1 MFHKSFFQ
9 ICKQKVSAGHS
20 IPGGINQQGQ
30 NNILYILQLKISR
43 INLDI
48 SMYQVI
54 IKLN

>member
-30 NNILYILQLKISR
+30 NNILYILQLKLSR
-43 INLDI
+43 INLDA
-48 SMYQVI
+48 SMY
-54 IKLN
+54 